1 MDIRDVLQQA
11 DAELQKAIKAELRT
25 QGHHLTGALE
35 ASLNGTIT
43 VHPTSGTGTLVGT
56 ALHYSQILSAGTTPA
71 RIPYGNYTGA
81 KTSKYI
87 QALINFFI
95 LRGLDEAEAKKAA
108 FATARKQK
116 QEGMPTAASS
126 KYSSTGNRLD
136 FIGIVDKAMDT
147 TIDETVLGGIE
158 TIVQDVFL
166 QTKPER
172 ILI

>member
-35 ASLNGTIT
+35 ASINGTIT
-43 VHPTSGTGTLVGT
+43 ISPKTGTGTLIGT
-56 ALHYSQILSAGTTPA
+56 ALHYSKILDAGTTPA

-116 QEGMPTAASS
+116 QEGMPTAASA
-126 KYSSTGNRLD
+126 KYSQSGQRLD
-136 FIGIVDKAMDT
+136 FLGVVDKAVDATMDK
-147 TIDETVLGGIE
+147 TVLGGIE
-158 TIVQDVFL
+158 TMIQVAFKE
-166 QTKPER
+166 TISER
-172 ILI
+172 I